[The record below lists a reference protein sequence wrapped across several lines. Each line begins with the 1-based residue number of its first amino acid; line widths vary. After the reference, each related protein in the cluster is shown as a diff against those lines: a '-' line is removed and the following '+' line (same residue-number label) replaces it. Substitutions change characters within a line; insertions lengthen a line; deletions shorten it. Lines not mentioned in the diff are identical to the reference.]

1 MKVVTLTKG
10 VRCTSSARLQFE
22 KKVEAEHAIT
32 HMNNGYI
39 DGVKIGVEGELGA
52 DATQV
57 DRKKSPEKVVKK

>member
-1 MKVVTLTKG
+1 M
-10 VRCTSSARLQFE
+10 
-22 KKVEAEHAIT
+22 EAEHAIT